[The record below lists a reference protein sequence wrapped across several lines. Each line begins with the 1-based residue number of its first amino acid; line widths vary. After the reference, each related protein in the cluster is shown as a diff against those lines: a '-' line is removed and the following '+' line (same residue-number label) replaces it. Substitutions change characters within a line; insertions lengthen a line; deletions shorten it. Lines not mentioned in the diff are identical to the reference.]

1 MSLPITGVTKG
12 WRDERPRE
20 PKLISIRSGSRG
32 RSPHRSNAFQAFT
45 LVEIMVVVAILG
57 LVAAMGVPS
66 LIKGLQKDGMRK
78 AVSDFQDVCFSARQ
92 QAIFSRQKSSVLI
105 LPQEG
110 KFSAEGAGGNLRNG
124 KVTSSTLP
132 DGIHFAMVD
141 IFRRDYAQSDWARIF
156 FYPDGTC
163 DEAVV
168 VLLGR
173 GEQQKITLELTTGM
187 PVVSD
192 LNR

>member
-1 MSLPITGVTKG
+1 MKLPIANCQLPMLH
-12 WRDERPRE
+12 R
-20 PKLISIRSGSRG
+20 ISDAANRKSGG
-32 RSPHRSNAFQAFT
+32 AFT

-66 LIKGLQKDGMRK
+66 LIKGLQKDGMRL

-92 QAIFSRQKSSVLI
+92 QAIFSRQRSSVLV

-110 KFSAEGAGGNLRNG
+110 KFSAEGTGGSLRNG

-132 DGIHFAMVD
+132 DGINFAMVD

-163 DEAVV
+163 DEAVI

-173 GEQQKITLELTTGM
+173 GEHQKITLELTTGM

-192 LNR
+192 LDR

>member
-1 MSLPITGVTKG
+1 MAICLLPTPFCAVGGENSKF
-12 WRDERPRE
+12 E
-20 PKLISIRSGSRG
+20 IRNSNF
-32 RSPHRSNAFQAFT
+32 RSAFT

-66 LIKGLQKDGMRK
+66 MIKALQKDGMRR

-92 QAIFSRQKSSVLI
+92 QAIVSRQKSAVLV
-105 LPQEG
+105 LPQDG
-110 KFSAEGAGGNLRNG
+110 KFSAEGAGADLRSG
-124 KVTSSTLP
+124 KVTSSSLP

-141 IFRRDYAQSDWARIF
+141 IYRRDYAQSERARIF

-163 DEAVV
+163 DEAVI

-173 GEQQKITLELTTGM
+173 GENQKITLDLVTGM
-187 PVVSD
+187 PMVSD
-192 LNR
+192 LDR